1 MQDSQ
6 QKWDHTVHMAKLG
19 AAALGHLPK
28 STWVWAKPPVLQRI
42 RWISQK
48 TLQRN
53 LREKKHVSP
62 AAAFL
67 IIFAGT
73 TFFQCH
79 EQVLQIWMDGISNP
93 SVWVAFETTCE
104 KALPLKKTE
113 AFGLNEIL
121 QPFHPSPMCSLFTFR
136 SPAQLADGDFSQIAH
151 PLKEKKM
158 TLPLKWFWR
167 FHYVFPKTISHHLTR
182 MLSCSIWGQFLLW
195 TTSATKVL
203 GWMRHMALH
212 NSTQTT
218 VVNKSPS
225 DHFRPLSSA
234 KSINNHLH

>member
-104 KALPLKKTE
+104 KALPLKK
-113 AFGLNEIL
+113 
-121 QPFHPSPMCSLFTFR
+121 R
-136 SPAQLADGDFSQIAH
+136 R
-151 PLKEKKM
+151 PLVSMK
-158 TLPLKWFWR
+158 
-167 FHYVFPKTISHHLTR
+167 
-182 MLSCSIWGQFLLW
+182 SCSHSTHLQC
-195 TTSATKVL
+195 
-203 GWMRHMALH
+203 ALC
-212 NSTQTT
+212 
-218 VVNKSPS
+218 SPS
-225 DHFRPLSSA
+225 ALLRSLLMVISV
-234 KSINNHLH
+234 K

>member
-19 AAALGHLPK
+19 AAALGHLPT

-53 LREKKHVSP
+53 LRGKNTSHLLLRFWS
-62 AAAFL
+62 
-67 IIFAGT
+67 AGT

-104 KALPLKKTE
+104 KALPLKK
-113 AFGLNEIL
+113 
-121 QPFHPSPMCSLFTFR
+121 R
-136 SPAQLADGDFSQIAH
+136 R
-151 PLKEKKM
+151 PLVSMK
-158 TLPLKWFWR
+158 
-167 FHYVFPKTISHHLTR
+167 
-182 MLSCSIWGQFLLW
+182 SCSHSTHLQC
-195 TTSATKVL
+195 
-203 GWMRHMALH
+203 ALC
-212 NSTQTT
+212 
-218 VVNKSPS
+218 SPS
-225 DHFRPLSSA
+225 ALLSSLLMVISV
-234 KSINNHLH
+234 K